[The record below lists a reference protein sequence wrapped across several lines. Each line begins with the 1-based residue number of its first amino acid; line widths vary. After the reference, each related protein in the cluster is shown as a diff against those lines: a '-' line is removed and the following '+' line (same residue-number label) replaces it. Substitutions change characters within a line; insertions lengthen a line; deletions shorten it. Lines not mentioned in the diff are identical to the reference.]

1 MLRKGFDPS
10 VTGGAPPTASII
22 DFGVDGKA
30 TSYPISMDHALCDK
44 LLGLED
50 LIAKPKQI
58 SQARASSTHVT
69 KGVPIAQEPNPY
81 SNYNIFPGFPFPSAA
96 PSSPPNFDDQ
106 FLYYETPFSSTSRS
120 PQPSET
126 SEATSEAGSESI
138 CSADSF
144 YAPSANG
151 SLTDFDG
158 LMDGWTGGEASAV
171 VASYWDPHTVEQT
184 QMSTFS
190 IGFAGPSAPD
200 MQPYQH
206 DWMTE
211 YAMMTS
217 FQNPQAPTSFPLFD
231 HSNSVPQTTIFN
243 YPTSVPYTVAN
254 TMASNFT
261 SF

>member
-1 MLRKGFDPS
+1 MLRKGFDPR
-10 VTGGAPPTASII
+10 VTVGTPPTASII
-22 DFGVDGKA
+22 DFDGGES

-50 LIAKPKQI
+50 LIAKSKPKHI
-58 SQARASSTHVT
+58 SQARASSTHMT

-81 SNYNIFPGFPFPSAA
+81 RNYNIFSGFPFPSAA
-96 PSSPPNFDDQ
+96 PSSSPDFDDL
-106 FLYYETPFSSTSRS
+106 FLYHETPFSSASRS

-126 SEATSEAGSESI
+126 SEVGSESI

-144 YAPSANG
+144 YAPSANV

-158 LMDGWTGGEASAV
+158 PMDGWTGGEASAV
-171 VASYWDPHTVEQT
+171 APWDLHTVEQT
-184 QMSTFS
+184 RMSTFS
-190 IGFAGPSAPD
+190 IGSAGPSAPD
-200 MQPYQH
+200 MQSFQY

-211 YAMMTS
+211 CAMMAS
-217 FQNPQAPTSFPLFD
+217 FQNPQAPTSFPFD

-254 TMASNFT
+254 TMASYNFYPL
-261 SF
+261 

>member
-1 MLRKGFDPS
+1 MLRKGFDPRVS
-10 VTGGAPPTASII
+10 AGAPPTASII
-22 DFGVDGKA
+22 DFGGGGS

-50 LIAKPKQI
+50 LIAKPKYI
-58 SQARASSTHVT
+58 SQARPSSTHMT
-69 KGVPIAQEPNPY
+69 KGAPIAREPNPY

-96 PSSPPNFDDQ
+96 PSGPPNFDDR
-106 FLYYETPFSSTSRS
+106 FLYYETPFSSTSHS

-126 SEATSEAGSESI
+126 SEVDLESI
-138 CSADSF
+138 SSADSF

-158 LMDGWTGGEASAV
+158 PMGGWTGGEASAV
-171 VASYWDPHTVEQT
+171 VASYWDSHTVEQT

-190 IGFAGPSAPD
+190 IGFAGPSTSD

-217 FQNPQAPTSFPLFD
+217 FQNPAPTSFLFD
-231 HSNSVPQTTIFN
+231 HLNSVPQTTIFN

-254 TMASNFT
+254 TMASHNFT
-261 SF
+261 PF